1 MNTKLNT
8 FLIALQNCEGNIID
22 SRQWEVEEVLAV
34 ALAYQAYTMAERLDA
49 KLGRIADALE
59 TIAKNNAPASLA
71 REDACKD

>member
-49 KLGRIADALE
+49 KLVRIADALE
-59 TIAKNNAPASLA
+59 TLAKNNAPASLA
-71 REDACKD
+71 LEDEL